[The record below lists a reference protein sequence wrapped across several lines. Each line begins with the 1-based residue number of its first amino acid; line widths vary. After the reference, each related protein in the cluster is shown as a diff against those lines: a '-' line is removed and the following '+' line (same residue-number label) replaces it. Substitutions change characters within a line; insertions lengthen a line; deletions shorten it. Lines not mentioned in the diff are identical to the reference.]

1 MQRVQVQLSEEQATH
16 LARRA
21 SEKGTTV
28 AGAIRD
34 AIDAQLVA
42 DERQRRIDVA
52 LAALQKPA
60 FHSGV
65 PDLVENHDE
74 YFVQAIEER
83 IGRR

>member
-1 MQRVQVQLSEEQATH
+1 MQRVHVQVSDEQAAH

-21 SEKGTTV
+21 AAKGTTL

-34 AIDAQLVA
+34 AIDEQLVA
-42 DERQRRIDVA
+42 DERQRRIAVA
-52 LAALQKPA
+52 LAALKKPA
-60 FHSGV
+60 FHSDV
-65 PDLVENHDE
+65 PDLSENHDE